1 LSPSS
6 TAYRRDSLPALF
18 CFAVGA
24 VLVAAG
30 IIGFFYNGTF
40 TSDPGVH
47 DDVLGLLSVN
57 GWHNVVHLA
66 TGSLLLIGARS
77 APRLAAGLFG
87 VVYVAVAIWGV
98 AIGDGHSILSI
109 VPINTADNVLH
120 ALLGLTGLTVYAA
133 GAGTSGAPAAPARA

>member
-1 LSPSS
+1 MSPSS
-6 TAYRRDSLPALF
+6 SADRRNSLPQLF
-18 CFAVGA
+18 CLAVGV

-66 TGSLLLIGARS
+66 TGSLLLIGSRG
-77 APRLAAGLFG
+77 APRMTAGLFG
-87 VVYVAVAIWGV
+87 LVYVAVAIWGF

-109 VPINTADNVLH
+109 VPVNTADNILH

-133 GAGTSGAPAAPARA
+133 GASEGRPLPARA